1 MRAILFVIPLLLLA
15 VAASDTAEL
24 STSDVSISSEYCIVT
39 CTEAEDGF
47 DVTYYDKM
55 GLNGDLTIILIGGTN
70 GAEATVQCDD
80 QSLTGTFKRSSCA
93 ITFENVSV
101 GSHHV
106 TISSGSE
113 YEEWMI
119 SVTPNDQSCKG
130 AWYSKQS

>member
-24 STSDVSISSEYCIVT
+24 STPEVSVSSEYCIVT
-39 CTEAEDGF
+39 CTEVEDGF

-55 GLNGDLTIILIGGTN
+55 GLNGEMTIVLIGGTN
-70 GAEATVQCDD
+70 GTEATIQCDG
-80 QSLTGTFKRSSCA
+80 QSSTGTFKRSSCA

-101 GSHHV
+101 GLHHV

-113 YEEWMI
+113 YEKWMI
-119 SVTPNDQSCKG
+119 SVTPNDQSCSG
-130 AWYSKQS
+130 MWYSGQ